1 MMARSITVEPARL
14 ETTANKI
21 DQQAADYE
29 RNYKALFSEV
39 EAMAAAW
46 QGADNQAYTAQIK
59 GFMDDFQKM
68 TQLMRQYSEFL
79 KMSAKTYRD
88 TQSEVI
94 NQAKRLSN

>member
-1 MMARSITVEPARL
+1 MARSITVEPAKL

-21 DQQAADYE
+21 DQQAIDYE

-39 EAMAAAW
+39 EAMAVAW

-59 GFMDDFQKM
+59 GFMDDFNKM

>member
-1 MMARSITVEPARL
+1 MARSIMVEPAKL
-14 ETTANKI
+14 EATANKV

-29 RNYKALFSEV
+29 RTYKALFSEV
-39 EAMAAAW
+39 EAMGAAW
-46 QGADNQAYTAQIK
+46 QGADNMAYVSQIK

-68 TQLMRQYSEFL
+68 SQLMRQYSEFL

-88 TQSEVI
+88 TQNEVI